1 MCITPKKQLHHELKT
16 KLTVKKLYQTGSV
29 KQLGIHWDNYLTWK
43 HQMSNVASKLNEGN
57 ALLSKI
63 RHYVDTKYL
72 NVNSVVLQRITAQTD
87 FACIQTIYYL

>member
-1 MCITPKKQLHHELKT
+1 
-16 KLTVKKLYQTGSV
+16 
-29 KQLGIHWDNYLTWK
+29 
-43 HQMSNVASKLNEGN
+43 MSNVALKLNEGN